1 MFLKGYRSARQV
13 GETSEEVEQRE
24 TNEAQLRA
32 IEEKLRQK
40 RRALK
45 EIEEDFRAMQETLES
60 LSREEAAT
68 AAALEQRESACAAGK
83 REIDEFEARAER
95 ASTMATRLT
104 RDVRRGRPAGEGASE
119 PERDIDVRD
128 QLEFNRELFRQVGSV
143 VEKHPE
149 ERPLVRLY
157 FQQVRTTDL

>member
-1 MFLKGYRSARQV
+1 M

-45 EIEEDFRAMQETLES
+45 EIEEDFRSMQETLES
-60 LSREEAAT
+60 LSREEAAA

-83 REIDEFEARAER
+83 REIDELEGRAER
-95 ASTMATRLT
+95 ASTMATRLA
-104 RDVRRGRPAGEGASE
+104 RELRRGRAADEFGESE

-128 QLEFNRELFRQVGSV
+128 QQEFNRELFRQVGAV

-157 FQQVRTTDL
+157 FQQVCSSISNR